1 LINVLV
7 VDDSAFVREFLSKI
21 ISEDKEL
28 NVVATSQDPYK
39 AVEIINSKTTK
50 IDVITLDLEMPRMD
64 GLTFLEKLMAQKPMP
79 VVVCSSIAEEGSE
92 NAMKALEL
100 GAVEVITKP
109 KMGLRDFF
117 EEEKFRIHDAIKSA
131 ARTNMSILRSSVKRV
146 KNMPSTT
153 SSSAQTIKS
162 SSGYLLAR
170 TTNKLIA
177 IGAST
182 GGTIALREVLI
193 RLPKTTTGII
203 ITQHM
208 PEGFTKSFAE
218 NLNNECEIEV
228 MESDDNLK
236 VMMGT
241 AMIAKG
247 NTHLEIVRSGAYFVS
262 KVVRDKG
269 LVNRHRPSVDVMF
282 DSVAQNVGKNALAIL
297 LTGMGKDGAIG
308 LKTIKDAGGT
318 TIAQNEASC
327 VVYGMP
333 KAAVELGAADYVLDL
348 NDIVKKIIE
357 FHD

>member
-1 LINVLV
+1 MINVLI
-7 VDDSAFVREFLSKI
+7 VDDSAFVREFLSKV

-28 NVVATSQDPYK
+28 NVVATCQDPYK
-39 AVEIINSKTTK
+39 AVEVINSKTK

-64 GLTFLEKLMAQKPMP
+64 GLTFLEKLMSQKPIP

-117 EEEKFRIHDAIKSA
+117 EEEKYRIHDAVKSA
-131 ARTNMSILRSSVKRV
+131 ARTNMNILRSSVKRIKTFKPTV
-146 KNMPSTT
+146 SG
-153 SSSAQTIKS
+153 SSQ
-162 SSGYLLAR
+162 SSGDSGHLLAR

-182 GGTIALREVLI
+182 GGTIALREVLT

-218 NLNNECEIEV
+218 NLNSECEIDV

-269 LVNRHRPSVDVMF
+269 LVNRHKPSVDVMF

-297 LTGMGKDGAIG
+297 LTGMGKDGAVG

-333 KAAVELGAADYVLDL
+333 KAAVELGAADYVMDL
-348 NDIVKKIIE
+348 NEIVKMIID